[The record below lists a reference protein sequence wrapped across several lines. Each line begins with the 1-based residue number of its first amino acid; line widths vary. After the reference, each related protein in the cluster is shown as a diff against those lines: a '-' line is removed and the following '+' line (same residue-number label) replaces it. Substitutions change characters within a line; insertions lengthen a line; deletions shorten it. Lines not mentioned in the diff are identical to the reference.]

1 MLLTRKS
8 RGDTATPPLRRLAAQ
23 AATMDR
29 RAFLRRSGLAAG
41 AVAAVATA
49 GKAAAP
55 AAEKQAGAADTA
67 QGYRVTAHI
76 EKYYKTTEV

>member
-1 MLLTRKS
+1 MKTKPTTR
-8 RGDTATPPLRRLAAQ
+8 RNFLLAA
-23 AATMDR
+23 
-29 RAFLRRSGLAAG
+29 GLGSAG

-49 GKAAAP
+49 RKAAAP